1 MRTLIVAKI
10 QPGSAPD
17 IARIF
22 ADSDATSLPHDL
34 GVAER
39 SLYALDDLYVHLI
52 DFRADGAQAMSELHT
67 HQGFRDI
74 SERLARHV
82 SPYRP
87 AWRSPQD
94 AIADRFYHWQATTIE
109 RQENS

>member
-22 ADSDATSLPHDL
+22 ADSDATSLPHDI
-34 GVAER
+34 GVTER
-39 SLYALDDLYVHLI
+39 SLYALDDLYVHVI
-52 DFRADGAQAMSELHT
+52 DFHTDGERAMTELHT
-67 HQGFRDI
+67 HPGFRDI
-74 SERLARHV
+74 SARLARHV

-87 AWRSPQD
+87 AWSSPQD
-94 AIADRFYHWQATTIE
+94 AIADRFYHWHV
-109 RQENS
+109 